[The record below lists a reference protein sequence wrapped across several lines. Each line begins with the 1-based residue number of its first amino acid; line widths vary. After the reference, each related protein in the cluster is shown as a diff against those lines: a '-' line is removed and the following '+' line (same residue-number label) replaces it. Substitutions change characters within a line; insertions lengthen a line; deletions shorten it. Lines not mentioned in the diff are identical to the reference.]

1 MQKGGTKIVRAGE
14 IVDELSNES
23 FGKICT
29 AVDRLDIK
37 AVGSACALIVNA
49 HINTDMDTG
58 IVCRSDVF
66 GVSGKKLTSRGDAPT
81 TGAIVGNLILKC
93 FIIQPNNEPKLTPYK
108 KPRRFDAIRDYFSRR
123 FGLGDENTPHTKET
137 TTIEEA
143 VQENASQKLMY
154 SVTKKIMN
162 PVCPDT
168 LGVLVFD
175 AAQFAE
181 FLRHYPLFGANS
193 VFQYLNAQVRE
204 HPRERRVG
212 IMVMDSI
219 PPNYAPLDKL
229 ERGMPQFEHY
239 SELCI
244 LSAAIYCILIA
255 KAHKIPIDPHTGNW
269 MGSGASVESLDVIAI
284 DMGRVL
290 DIDNPAFKVK
300 LRGYIDTYFKGS
312 GHAIHPSTRSK
323 SKTDL
328 QECMRS
334 DSHFIDTLLRTIT
347 GIPPDCTT
355 LWPQARSAES
365 LHGRVP
371 ENLNS
376 IHKLFV
382 LGACCDG
389 FQNNDV
395 FDFNFC
401 QIRFIL
407 QEVYHNDHFDS
418 LDNIIPNVSLDLNVY
433 LQTLLPDNRALIL
446 RNLTSVSEYIQQRT
460 PLREVGLGSAG
471 SGGSGAQQ
479 SRKKQTRRRYRKK
492 WHHRRSGGGGGGIKR
507 GKRTLKHYKIKYT
520 Q

>member
-1 MQKGGTKIVRAGE
+1 MQVGGTKIVRAGK
-14 IVDELSNES
+14 IVDELTLDD
-23 FGKICT
+23 FGTMCR

-49 HINTDMDTG
+49 HINTDIKTG
-58 IVCRSDVF
+58 IECRSDVF
-66 GVSGKKLTSRGDAPT
+66 GAKGQKLTSRGHAPT
-81 TGAIVGNLILKC
+81 TGAIVDNLILKC
-93 FIIQPNNEPKLTPYK
+93 FIIQPDIEPKLTPYK

-123 FGLGDENTPHTKET
+123 FGLGDEDTPHTKET
-137 TTIEEA
+137 TTNEEA

-154 SVTKKIMN
+154 SVTKEIMN

-175 AAQFAE
+175 AAQFAG
-181 FLRHYPLFGANS
+181 FLGHYPLFDDNP
-193 VFQYLNAQVRE
+193 VFEYLHAQVSE

-229 ERGMPQFEHY
+229 EMGMPQFEHY

-244 LSAAIYCILIA
+244 LSAAIYCILIV
-255 KAHKIPIDPHTGNW
+255 KARKIPIDPHTGNW
-269 MGSGASVESLDVIAI
+269 MGAASDLILDVIAI

-290 DIDNPAFKVK
+290 NIADPAFKVK
-300 LRGYIDTYFKGS
+300 LQGYIDTYFKGS
-312 GHAIHPSTRSK
+312 GQAIHPSIRSNP
-323 SKTDL
+323 KTDL
-328 QECMRS
+328 QRCMHS
-334 DSHFIDTLLRTIT
+334 GTHFIDTLLRTIT
-347 GIPPDCTT
+347 DIPRDCTT

-407 QEVYHNDHFDS
+407 QEVYGNDHFDS

-433 LQTLLPDNRALIL
+433 LGTLTPDEQALIVL
-446 RNLTSVSEYIQQRT
+446 NLTRVSDYIQQRT
-460 PLREVGLGSAG
+460 PIRGAG
-471 SGGSGAQQ
+471 GGGGGAQ
-479 SRKKQTRRRYRKK
+479 SRKKQTRRYRKK
-492 WHHRRSGGGGGGIKR
+492 RCYRRGGGIKR
-507 GKRTLKHYKIKYT
+507 GRKTLKHFKIKYT

>member
-1 MQKGGTKIVRAGE
+1 MQVGGTKIIRAGK
-14 IVDELSNES
+14 ISKELVPDD
-23 FGKICT
+23 FGTMCR

-49 HINTDMDTG
+49 HINTDIKTG
-58 IVCRSDVF
+58 IECRSDVF
-66 GVSGKKLTSRGDAPT
+66 GVSGQKLTSRGDAPT
-81 TGAIVGNLILKC
+81 TGAIVDNLILKC
-93 FIIQPNNEPKLTPYK
+93 FIIQPNIEPKLTPYK

-154 SVTKKIMN
+154 SVTKEIMN

-175 AAQFAE
+175 AAQFAG
-181 FLRHYPLFGANS
+181 FLRRYPLFGANP
-193 VFQYLNAQVRE
+193 VFRYLHSQVRE

-229 ERGMPQFEHY
+229 EMGMPQFEHY

-255 KAHKIPIDPHTGNW
+255 KARKIPIDPHTGNW
-269 MGSGASVESLDVIAI
+269 MGAGASIPNLDVIAI

-290 DIDNPAFKVK
+290 DIDNPAFEVK
-300 LRGYIDTYFKGS
+300 LQGYIDTYFKGS

-323 SKTDL
+323 PKTDL

-334 DSHFIDTLLRTIT
+334 GTHFIDTLLRTIT

-355 LWPQARSAES
+355 LWPQARSPES

-371 ENLNS
+371 ENLNI
-376 IHKLFV
+376 IHKIFV

-407 QEVYHNDHFDS
+407 QEVYGNDHFDS

-433 LQTLLPDNRALIL
+433 LQTLTPVEQTLIV
-446 RNLTSVSEYIQQRT
+446 RNLTRVSEYIQQRT
-460 PLREVGLGSAG
+460 PIRGLGLESAG
-471 SGGSGAQQ
+471 SGVSGGAQQ

-492 WHHRRSGGGGGGIKR
+492 WHHRRSGGGGIKR
-507 GKRTLKHYKIKYT
+507 GKRTLKHFKIKYT